1 MYRVGANGRTRCA
14 LKRTFD
20 FVASLFGLCAAALPL
35 AVLILIVRTT
45 SPGPGLFRQTRLGRD
60 CKPFTLYKIRTMYRG
75 TRDAATHEVSEAQVT
90 TLGRWLRRVKL
101 DELPQLWNV
110 LRGDMSLVG
119 PRPCLPVQSEL
130 IAARLAKGVFSV
142 RPGVTG
148 LAQVRGV
155 DMSDAER
162 LATLDAEA
170 IAEQTLAGDLMLL
183 WMTVA
188 GGGRGDRTGA

>member
-1 MYRVGANGRTRCA
+1 M
-14 LKRTFD
+14 KRTFD
-20 FVASLFGLCAAALPL
+20 IVASLIGLCIVAVPL
-35 AVLILIVRTT
+35 LFLIVLVRST

-60 CKPFTLYKIRTMYRG
+60 CKPFTLFKIRTMYRD
-75 TRDAATHEVSEAQVT
+75 TRHAATHEVSEAQVT
-90 TLGRWLRRVKL
+90 ALGRWLRRVKL

-119 PRPCLPVQSEL
+119 PRPCLPVQDAL
-130 IAARLAKGVFSV
+130 VAARQARGVFSV

-155 DMSDAER
+155 DMSDPER

-170 IAEQTLAGDLMLL
+170 IATQSFVGDLSLL
-183 WMTVA
+183 WRTVA